1 MMKPLSNAERQKR
14 RIEKLKK
21 EGKFEEF
28 KRKKAEE
35 RKRSH
40 QKKKENMNDNDKEN
54 ARRKKANRNAKI

>member
-28 KRKKAEE
+28 KCKKAEE
-35 RKRSH
+35 RKDH
-40 QKKKENMNDNDKEN
+40 VTK
-54 ARRKKANRNAKI
+54 RRRI

>member
-35 RKRSH
+35 KDHIRKR
-40 QKKKENMNDNDKEN
+40 
-54 ARRKKANRNAKI
+54 RRI

>member
-54 ARRKKANRNAKI
+54 A